1 MGFNLES
8 FIAQCQPIDLSV
20 HIPRQEFEDR
30 VERIRAEMKK
40 RQVDVAIAFGNEL
53 RPGDTGWITNYDP
66 QIEPTAVVIGPQ
78 NVFVLGGPEGKLYA
92 EQSMQVGEFRCLQ
105 ELKIPEEDYPGFD
118 FFTLNEIFNE
128 ASSFPPKS
136 VGLLT
141 CLDIITQAFY
151 ELIIN
156 TPVQKVDMTDF
167 LLKARYFK
175 SKNELKC
182 MRAASQ
188 IATYAMQA
196 MIQSIKP
203 GKRELEI
210 AAVGEFV
217 MKHFG
222 ADRIGVST
230 IVASG
235 ERASSVL
242 GRASNRIIKE
252 GEMILFSISPRY
264 EGMASCVGRSVIV
277 GEPNADQKEIF
288 QHVHH
293 AYQLSIERIQ
303 YNAPAR
309 DADLVAR
316 NYLKQY
322 DLEPLYSQ
330 IHNIGWTEAME
341 GYGAATQYSEFLFPK
356 GIALQ
361 LDIGIFAKPFKS
373 LKAET
378 VGIRLEDPLCIT
390 HEGITENMT
399 TLLPDVQELVKF

>member
-1 MGFNLES
+1 MGFNLDS
-8 FIAQCQPIDLSV
+8 FVAQCHPVDLSIR
-20 HIPRQEFEDR
+20 IPQKEFEER
-30 VERIRAEMKK
+30 IERIRSEMKK

-66 QIEPTAVVIGPQ
+66 QIEPTAVVIGPRK
-78 NVFVLGGPEGKLYA
+78 VLVLGGPEGKLYA

-118 FFTLNEIFNE
+118 FFTLREIFNE
-128 ASSFPPKS
+128 SCGFQPQT

-141 CLDIITQAFY
+141 CTDIITQAFFD
-151 ELIIN
+151 LIKN
-156 TPVQKVDMTDF
+156 TPVQRVDMSDF

-175 SKNELKC
+175 SVNELKC
-182 MRAASQ
+182 MRVASQ
-188 IATYAMQA
+188 IASYAMEA
-196 MIQSIKP
+196 MIRTIEP

-210 AAVGEFV
+210 AAVGEFI
-217 MKHFG
+217 MKYFG
-222 ADRIGVST
+222 SDRIGVST

-242 GRASNRIIKE
+242 GRASNRFINE
-252 GEMILFSISPRY
+252 GEMVLLSISPRY
-264 EGMASCVGRSVIV
+264 EGLATCVGRSIIV
-277 GEPNADQKEIF
+277 GKPNTDQKEIF

-293 AYQLSIERIQ
+293 AYQLSMERVR

-316 NYLKQY
+316 NYLKKY
-322 DLEPLYSQ
+322 NLEPLYSQ

-341 GYGAATQYSEFLFPK
+341 GYGAATQYSDFSFPK

-361 LDIGIFAKPFKS
+361 IDIGIFAKPYKS
-373 LKAET
+373 LMAQG

-390 HEGITENMT
+390 HEGVTENMSA
-399 TLLPDVQELVKF
+399 LPPDVQYLVNV